1 MIAQEETIKIYT
13 EYDAQRRAEQIAGK
27 MLLDGITR
35 LEEMAQNTLALMKEN
50 AKLRER
56 IKKYEETTT
65 QHLQAIIYYDETYN
79 RLPKEEKERFRE
91 IGKGVIHDY
100 NLPYED

>member
-1 MIAQEETIKIYT
+1 MIAQEETLKIYT

-50 AKLRER
+50 AKLREK

-79 RLPKEEKERFRE
+79 RLPKKKKNDLGKS
-91 IGKGVIHDY
+91 GKG
-100 NLPYED
+100 